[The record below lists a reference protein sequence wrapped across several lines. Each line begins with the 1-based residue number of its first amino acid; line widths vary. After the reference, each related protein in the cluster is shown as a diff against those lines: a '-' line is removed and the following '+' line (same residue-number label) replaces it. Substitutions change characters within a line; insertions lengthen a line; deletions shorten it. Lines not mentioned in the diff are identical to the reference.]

1 MQLSKAST
9 YSELTFQNQ
18 NVLQTMK
25 KKNSGSLIYSPN
37 QVDLGNTMNDFS
49 YMIVNLFETMKT
61 NNIK

>member
-1 MQLSKAST
+1 
-9 YSELTFQNQ
+9 
-18 NVLQTMK
+18 MK
-25 KKNSGSLIYSPN
+25 KKNPGLLIYSPN

>member
-9 YSELTFQNQ
+9 YSELTFRNQ
-18 NVLQTMK
+18 NVLQPMK
-25 KKNSGSLIYSPN
+25 KKNSGLLIYSPN

-49 YMIVNLFETMKT
+49 YIIVNLFETMKT